1 MIATPVRRI
10 FVIGILAAFPL
21 TAPLTARAG
30 DLSLKRVMLSS
41 AGVGYFEYEA
51 TVDGA
56 TELGLDVPLEQV
68 DDVLKSLVVFDSAG
82 GVGGIALPGR
92 DGTRAAFGDVPFGPE
107 ALQSPVAYLN
117 ALQGVGVTVRGPQP
131 MQGKILR
138 AEPVAESIGPISNT
152 AARVVQRTRVS
163 LLGADG
169 LRQFVLED
177 AEAVQIDDPV
187 LRERIGKALDTLRRA
202 AGRDMRHITLRATGT
217 GNRTVRVGYVA
228 AAPLWKASYRLVLP
242 AAGAGKA
249 RLQGWA
255 VLENQ
260 TGADWNGVALTLQ
273 YGNPVTFRQ
282 ALYRSYF
289 VQRPEV
295 PVEVLGR
302 ILPDVDT
309 RARAVATNA
318 PSPAPASPARGGML
332 ERRDAAAMAAPVAAP
347 PMQGFDNIAL
357 AAEQPQTTEGTEQTT
372 FRLATPVVLA
382 AGNSAS
388 VPILDQ
394 ELDAERLAFATGAR
408 RNPLASIRITNAGDL
423 SLPAGVLTLYDPTGE
438 AAFAGDARLGG
449 LPAGQRRLLS
459 FAEDLRATEER
470 QVSSTQSLV
479 SVTASQGVLRL
490 EHRDRQVVKVILN
503 APAREARRFL
513 VELPKDSDRKLS
525 LEGAAPAGLEE
536 TATAWRMP
544 VDLKA
549 GEVRT
554 LSFWLDAPVREEI
567 GLLNSD
573 VSTVLVRVLA
583 DRAIPAAARQSL
595 ERIAALRQDESNK
608 RNDVARLTREM
619 QAVDTDEDRIRRN
632 LQAIPAGDALHTRLM
647 RQLDADET
655 KIAALRQSIDQAT
668 AAADAARKIYA
679 EAVSNLKL

>member
-1 MIATPVRRI
+1 MRIAQAGRI
-10 FVIGILAAFPL
+10 LGFGLAFSFTLPL
-21 TAPLTARAG
+21 AG
-30 DLSLKRVMLSS
+30 WAADLSLKRVMLSS

-51 TVDGA
+51 EVDGA

-107 ALQSPVAYLN
+107 ALQSPTAYLN
-117 ALQGVGVTVRGPQP
+117 ALQGVVVTVRGPQP
-131 MQGKILR
+131 MQGRILR
-138 AEPVAESIGPISNT
+138 AEQASEPGG
-152 AARVVQRTRVS
+152 AAGGGAIPRTRVS

-169 LRQFVLED
+169 LRQFVLEN
-177 AEAVQIDDPV
+177 AESVQIDDPI
-187 LRERIGKALDTLRRA
+187 LRERIGKALETLRRA
-202 AGRDMRHITLRATGT
+202 AGRDMRHLTLRATGA
-217 GNRTVRVGYVA
+217 GKRTVRVGYVA

-242 AAGAGKA
+242 AAGSGKA

-260 TGADWNGVALTLQ
+260 TGTDWNGVALSLQ

-309 RARAVATNA
+309 RARAVPQIAMPSLVPSPAGGRAMERRDMAMGVTAAPAA
-318 PSPAPASPARGGML
+318 PSPPM
-332 ERRDAAAMAAPVAAP
+332 DNMAAP
-347 PMQGFDNIAL
+347 
-357 AAEQPQTTEGTEQTT
+357 AEQAQTAEGTEQTT

-408 RNPLASIRITNAGDL
+408 RNPLASIRIGNSSDL

-459 FAEDLRATEER
+459 FAEDLRSTVER
-470 QVSSTQSLV
+470 QVSSSQSLV

-490 EHRDRQVVKVILN
+490 AHRDRQLVKFVLN
-503 APAREARRFL
+503 APPREARRML
-513 VELPKDSDRKLS
+513 VEIPKDGDRTIT
-525 LEGAAPAGLEE
+525 LEGTAPAGLEE
-536 TATAWRMP
+536 TATAWRIP

-554 LSFWLDAPVREEI
+554 LNFWLDSTVREDV

-573 VSTVLVRVLA
+573 VSSILVRVLA
-583 DRAIPAAARQSL
+583 DRNMPQAARQAL
-595 ERIAALRQDESNK
+595 ERVVGLRQDEANK
-608 RNDVARLTREM
+608 RNEVARLIREIE
-619 QAVDTDEDRIRRN
+619 AVERNEDRIRRN
-632 LQAIPAGDALHTRLM
+632 LQAVPVGDALHTRLT

-655 KIAALRQSIDQAT
+655 KIGGLRQSIEQAT
-668 AAADAARKIYA
+668 LAADAARKIYSD
-679 EAVSNLKL
+679 AVAGLKL

>member
-1 MIATPVRRI
+1 MIPAGRLLG
-10 FVIGILAAFPL
+10 FGFAFTIALPL
-21 TAPLTARAG
+21 TAGAA

-51 TVDGA
+51 EVDGA

-107 ALQSPVAYLN
+107 ALQSPIAYLN
-117 ALQGVGVTVRGPQP
+117 ALQGVVVTVRGPQP
-131 MQGKILR
+131 MQGRILR
-138 AEPVAESIGPISNT
+138 AEPVSEATGT
-152 AARVVQRTRVS
+152 AGGGAVQRTRVS

-169 LRQFVLED
+169 LRQFVLEN
-177 AEAVQIDDPV
+177 AESVQIDDPI
-187 LRERIGKALDTLRRA
+187 LRERIGKALETLRRA
-202 AGRDMRHITLRATGT
+202 AGRDMRHLTLRATGS
-217 GNRTVRVGYVA
+217 GKRTVRVGYVA

-242 AAGAGKA
+242 AAGSGKA

-260 TGADWNGVALTLQ
+260 TGTDWNGVALSLQ

-309 RARAVATNA
+309 RARAVPQVAMPTMV
-318 PSPAPASPARGGML
+318 PASGGRAM
-332 ERRDAAAMAAPVAAP
+332 ERRDIAGVSAMAAPAAP
-347 PMQGFDNIAL
+347 PMDNMA
-357 AAEQPQTTEGTEQTT
+357 APAEQAQTAEGTEQTT

-408 RNPLASIRITNAGDL
+408 RNPLASIRISNSGDL

-459 FAEDLRATEER
+459 FAEDLRSTVER
-470 QVSSTQSLV
+470 QISSSQSLV
-479 SVTASQGVLRL
+479 SVAASQGVLHL
-490 EHRDRQVVKVILN
+490 VHRNRQVVKFVLN
-503 APAREARRFL
+503 APPREARRML
-513 VELPKDSDRKLS
+513 VEIPKDGDRTIT
-525 LEGAAPAGLEE
+525 LEGTAPVGLEE
-536 TATAWRMP
+536 TATAWRIP

-549 GEVRT
+549 GEVKP
-554 LSFWLDAPVREEI
+554 LNFWLDSTVREEI
-567 GLLNSD
+567 GLLNID
-573 VSTVLVRVLA
+573 VSPTLIRVLA
-583 DRAIPAAARQSL
+583 DRNMPAVARQSL
-595 ERIAALRQDESNK
+595 ERIASLRQDEANK
-608 RNDVARLTREM
+608 RNEVARLIREM
-619 QAVDTDEDRIRRN
+619 EAVERNEDRIRRN
-632 LQAIPAGDALHTRLM
+632 LQAVPVGDALHTRLT

-655 KIAALRQSIDQAT
+655 KIAGLRQSIEQAT
-668 AAADAARKIYA
+668 QAADTARKVYSD
-679 EAVSNLKL
+679 AVAGLKL

>member
-1 MIATPVRRI
+1 MRTLRRGPALVLG
-10 FVIGILAAFPL
+10 FAMSLALPLAA
-21 TAPLTARAG
+21 RAA

-51 TVDGA
+51 EADGA
-56 TELGLDVPLEQV
+56 VELGLDVPLEQV

-92 DGTRAAFGDVPFGPE
+92 DGSRAAFGDVPFGPE

-117 ALQGVGVTVRGPQP
+117 ALQGVAVTVKGPQP
-131 MQGKILR
+131 MQGRILR
-138 AEPVAESIGPISNT
+138 AEPVAEILGPPGAPNI
-152 AARVVQRTRVS
+152 RVAQRTRVS
-163 LLGADG
+163 LLGAEG

-177 AEAVQIDDPV
+177 AESVQIDDSE
-187 LRERIGKALDTLRRA
+187 LRARVGKALDTLRRA
-202 AGRDMRHITLRATGT
+202 AGRDMRHITLRASGA
-217 GNRTVRVGYVA
+217 GKRTVRVGYVA

-242 AAGAGKA
+242 TTPGAKA

-260 TGADWNGVALTLQ
+260 TGTDWQGVALTLQ

-309 RARAVATNA
+309 RSRPAA
-318 PSPAPASPARGGML
+318 PPAPPPALFGG
-332 ERRDAAAMAAPVAAP
+332 AAGRAAEQRAMAPVAMAAPAAP
-347 PMQGFDNIAL
+347 AMENMAAP
-357 AAEQPQTTEGTEQTT
+357 AEQVEAAEGTEQTT
-372 FRLATPVVLA
+372 FRLAAPVVLP

-388 VPILDQ
+388 VPILDEQ
-394 ELDAERLAFATGAR
+394 LEAERLSFATGTR
-408 RNPLASIRITNAGDL
+408 RNPLASIRITNAGTQ

-459 FAEDLRATEER
+459 FAEDLRSTVER
-470 QVSSTQSLV
+470 DISASRVLIGVS
-479 SVTASQGVLRL
+479 ASQGVLTL
-490 EHRDRQVVKVILN
+490 TQRDRQVVKVVLN
-503 APAREARRFL
+503 APAREARRML
-513 VELPKDSDRKLS
+513 VEVPKDGDRTIS
-525 LEGAAPAGLEE
+525 LEGAAPPGLEE
-536 TATAWRMP
+536 TSTAWRVP
-544 VDLKA
+544 VELKA

-554 LSFWLDAPVREEI
+554 LNFWLDSTQREEVA
-567 GLLNSD
+567 LLDTN
-573 VSTVLVRVLA
+573 VAPTLVRVLA
-583 DRAIPAAARQSL
+583 ERGLPANARSALDRL
-595 ERIAALRQDESNK
+595 AALRRDEDVK
-608 RNDVARLTREM
+608 RAEVARLNREVE
-619 QAVDTDEDRIRRN
+619 AVERDEDRIRRN
-632 LQAIPAGDALHTRLM
+632 LAAVPAGDALHTRLT

-655 KIAALRQSIDQAT
+655 KIAGLRQSIEQAI
-668 AAADAARKIYA
+668 AAADAAHKVFA
-679 EAVSNLKL
+679 DAVAGLKL

>member
-1 MIATPVRRI
+1 MLPAGRLLGFGFVFTIALPFTA
-10 FVIGILAAFPL
+10 GAA
-21 TAPLTARAG
+21 

-51 TVDGA
+51 EVDGA

-117 ALQGVGVTVRGPQP
+117 ALQGVVVTVRGPQP
-131 MQGKILR
+131 MQGRILR
-138 AEPVAESIGPISNT
+138 AEPVSEAVGPAGSPV
-152 AARVVQRTRVS
+152 ARVAQRTRVS
-163 LLGADG
+163 LLGTDG

-177 AEAVQIDDPV
+177 AEAVQIDDPI
-187 LRERIGKALDTLRRA
+187 LRERIGKALETLRRA
-202 AGRDMRHITLRATGT
+202 AGRDMRHLTLRATGT
-217 GNRTVRVGYVA
+217 GKRTVRVGYVA

-242 AAGAGKA
+242 AAGSGKA

-260 TGADWNGVALTLQ
+260 TGTDWNGVALSLQ

-309 RARAVATNA
+309 RARAVAQIAA
-318 PSPAPASPARGGML
+318 PTPLPAPAGRAM
-332 ERRDAAAMAAPVAAP
+332 ERRDMAMAGAIAPSAPPPPMDNMAAP
-347 PMQGFDNIAL
+347 
-357 AAEQPQTTEGTEQTT
+357 AEQAHTAEGTEQTT

-382 AGNSAS
+382 AGNTAS

-408 RNPLASIRITNAGDL
+408 RNPLASIRIGNSSDL

-459 FAEDLRATEER
+459 FAEDLRSTVER
-470 QVSSTQSLV
+470 NISATQSLV

-490 EHRDRQVVKVILN
+490 AHRDRQVVKFVLN
-503 APAREARRFL
+503 APPREARRML
-513 VELPKDSDRKLS
+513 VEIPKDGDRTIT
-525 LEGAAPAGLEE
+525 LEGTAPAGLEE
-536 TATAWRMP
+536 TATAWRIP
-544 VDLKA
+544 VDLKP

-554 LSFWLDAPVREEI
+554 LNFWLDSTMREEV

-573 VSTVLVRVLA
+573 AGSILVRVLA
-583 DRAIPAAARQSL
+583 DRNMPAAARQAL
-595 ERIAALRQDESNK
+595 ERIAGLRQDEANK
-608 RNDVARLTREM
+608 RNEVARLIREIE
-619 QAVDTDEDRIRRN
+619 AVERNEDRIRRN
-632 LQAIPAGDALHTRLM
+632 LQAVPVGDALHTRLT

-655 KIAALRQSIDQAT
+655 KIAGLRQSIEQAT
-668 AAADAARKIYA
+668 QAADAARKVYSD
-679 EAVSNLKL
+679 AVAGLKL

>member
-1 MIATPVRRI
+1 MHTALASRTWILGIAFTVTLPFAVQ
-10 FVIGILAAFPL
+10 AA
-21 TAPLTARAG
+21 

-51 TVDGA
+51 EVDGA

-117 ALQGVGVTVRGPQP
+117 ALQGVEVTVRGPQP
-131 MQGKILR
+131 MRGRILR
-138 AEPVAESIGPISNT
+138 AEPVSDAVGPPGNP
-152 AARVVQRTRVS
+152 AVRVAQRTRVS

-177 AEAVQIDDPV
+177 AESVQIDDTV

-217 GNRTVRVGYVA
+217 GKRIVRVGYVA

-242 AAGAGKA
+242 AAGSGKA

-260 TGADWNGVALTLQ
+260 TGTDWNGVALSLQ

-309 RARAVATNA
+309 RARAVPPPP
-318 PSPAPASPARGGML
+318 PSPAGGALGRAM
-332 ERRDAAAMAAPVAAP
+332 ERRDLVTLAAPASAPPAQPMDNMAAP
-347 PMQGFDNIAL
+347 
-357 AAEQPQTTEGTEQTT
+357 AEQAQTAEGTEQTT
-372 FRLATPVVLA
+372 FRLATPVVLT
-382 AGNSAS
+382 AGQSAS

-408 RNPLASIRITNAGDL
+408 RNPLASIRIGNSGDL

-459 FAEDLRATEER
+459 FAEDLRSTVER
-470 QVSSTQSLV
+470 KVSATQSLL
-479 SVTASQGVLRL
+479 SITASQGVLRL
-490 EHRDRQVVKVILN
+490 AHRDRRVETFILN
-503 APAREARRFL
+503 APPREARRML
-513 VELPKDSDRKLS
+513 VEIPKDGDRTIS

-536 TATAWRMP
+536 TATAWRVA
-544 VDLKA
+544 VDLKP

-554 LSFWLDAPVREEI
+554 LNFWLDSTVREEI
-567 GLLNSD
+567 GLLNTDTS
-573 VSTVLVRVLA
+573 SILVRVLT
-583 DRAIPAAARQSL
+583 DRNLPAAARQAL
-595 ERIAALRQDESNK
+595 ERVAALRQDEANK
-608 RNDVARLTREM
+608 RNEIARLIRDIE
-619 QAVDTDEDRIRRN
+619 AVERNEDRIRRN
-632 LQAIPAGDALHTRLM
+632 LAAVPVGDALHTRLT

-655 KIAALRQSIDQAT
+655 KIAGLRQSIEQVT
-668 AAADAARKIYA
+668 QAADAARKVYA
-679 EAVSNLKL
+679 DAVTGLKL

>member
-1 MIATPVRRI
+1 MRTTPASRTWVL
-10 FVIGILAAFPL
+10 GLAFTVALPL
-21 TAPLTARAG
+21 TTQAA

-51 TVDGA
+51 EVDGA

-117 ALQGVGVTVRGPQP
+117 ALQGVEVTVRGPQP
-131 MQGKILR
+131 MRGRILR
-138 AEPVAESIGPISNT
+138 AEPVSENVGPAGSPV
-152 AARVVQRTRVS
+152 ARVAQRTRVS

-177 AEAVQIDDPV
+177 AEAVQIDDPI

-217 GNRTVRVGYVA
+217 GKRVVRVGYVA
-228 AAPLWKASYRLVLP
+228 SAPLWKASYRLVLP
-242 AAGAGKA
+242 AAGSGKA

-260 TGADWNGVALTLQ
+260 TGTDWNGVALSLQ

-309 RARAVATNA
+309 RARAVPPPPPA
-318 PSPAPASPARGGML
+318 PAPASGML
-332 ERRDAAAMAAPVAAP
+332 GGRAMERRDMAAMAAPGAPVAQAMDNMAAP
-347 PMQGFDNIAL
+347 
-357 AAEQPQTTEGTEQTT
+357 AEQAQAAEGTEQTT

-408 RNPLASIRITNAGDL
+408 RNPLASIRIGNSGDL

-459 FAEDLRATEER
+459 FAEDLRSTVER
-470 QVSSTQSLV
+470 KTSATQSLV
-479 SVTASQGVLRL
+479 SIAASQGVLRL
-490 EHRDRQVVKVILN
+490 THRDRRVDSFILN
-503 APAREARRFL
+503 APPREARRML
-513 VELPKDSDRKLS
+513 VEIPKDGDRTIS

-536 TATAWRMP
+536 TATAWR
-544 VDLKA
+544 VVLDLKP

-554 LSFWLDAPVREEI
+554 LNFWLDSTLREEI
-567 GLLNSD
+567 GLLGNDGS
-573 VSTVLVRVLA
+573 SILLRVLA
-583 DRAIPAAARQSL
+583 DRNLPAATRQSL
-595 ERIAALRQDESNK
+595 ERLAAMRQEEANK
-608 RNDVARLTREM
+608 RNDVARLIRDIE
-619 QAVDTDEDRIRRN
+619 AVERNQDRLRRN
-632 LQAIPAGDALHTRLM
+632 LAAVPVGDALHTRLT

-655 KIAALRQSIDQAT
+655 KIAGLRQSIEQAT
-668 AAADAARKIYA
+668 QAADAARKVYSD
-679 EAVSNLKL
+679 AVAGLKI

>member
-1 MIATPVRRI
+1 MIVTQARRI
-10 FVIGILAAFPL
+10 FVIGVLAVAPF
-21 TAPLTARAG
+21 TAHAG

-51 TVDGA
+51 EVEGA

-117 ALQGVGVTVRGPQP
+117 ALQGVAVTVRGPQP
-131 MQGKILR
+131 MAGKILR
-138 AEPVAESIGPISNT
+138 AEPVAESIGPPGSP
-152 AARVVQRTRVS
+152 AARVAQRTRVS

-177 AEAVQIDDPV
+177 AEAVQIDDPI

-242 AAGAGKA
+242 AVGAGKA

-289 VQRPEV
+289 VQRPDV

-309 RARAVATNA
+309 RARPVALNA
-318 PSPAPASPARGGML
+318 PSPVPAAPARAGML
-332 ERRDAAAMAAPVAAP
+332 ERRDAAAMAAPMAAP
-347 PMQGFDNIAL
+347 PMQGFDNMAS
-357 AAEQPQTTEGTEQTT
+357 AAEEAQTTEGLEQTT

-394 ELDAERLAFATGAR
+394 ELEAERLSFAAGGR
-408 RNPLASIRITNAGDL
+408 RNPLASIRLTNSSGL
-423 SLPAGVLTLYDPTGE
+423 SLPAGVLTLYDPSGE
-438 AAFAGDARLGG
+438 ASFAGDARLGG
-449 LPAGQRRLLS
+449 LPAGERRLLS
-459 FAEDLRATEER
+459 FAEDLRATVDR
-470 QVSSTQSLV
+470 QVSVTRSLV
-479 SVTASQGVLRL
+479 SVIASQGVLRL
-490 EHRDRQVVKVILN
+490 EHRDRQVMKIVLN
-503 APAREARRFL
+503 APAREGRRFL
-513 VELPKDSDRKLS
+513 VEIPKDNERTLS

-536 TATAWRMP
+536 TAAAWRYP
-544 VDLKA
+544 VELKA

-554 LSFWLDAPVREEI
+554 LSFWLDATLREEI
-567 GLLNSD
+567 GLLGND
-573 VSTVLVRVLA
+573 VSPTLVRVLA
-583 DRAIPAAARQSL
+583 ERSMPAAARQAL

-608 RNDVARLTREM
+608 RNEVARLTREV
-619 QAVDTDEDRIRRN
+619 QVVETDEDRIRRN
-632 LQAIPAGDALHTRLM
+632 LQAVPAGDALHARLM

-668 AAADAARKIYA
+668 AAADAARKVYSD
-679 EAVSNLKL
+679 AVTNLKL